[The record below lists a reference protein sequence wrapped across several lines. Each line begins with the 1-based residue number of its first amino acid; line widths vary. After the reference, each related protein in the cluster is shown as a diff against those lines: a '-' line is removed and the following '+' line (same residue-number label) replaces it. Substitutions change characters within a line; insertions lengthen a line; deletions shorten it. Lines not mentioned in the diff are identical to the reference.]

1 MKVLYLCIHNSAR
14 SQMAEAWANTHF
26 AGRIEVQSAG
36 LKPGTLNPFL
46 VLGAMAE
53 VAIDISKS

>member
-46 VLGAMAE
+46 VRAMAE